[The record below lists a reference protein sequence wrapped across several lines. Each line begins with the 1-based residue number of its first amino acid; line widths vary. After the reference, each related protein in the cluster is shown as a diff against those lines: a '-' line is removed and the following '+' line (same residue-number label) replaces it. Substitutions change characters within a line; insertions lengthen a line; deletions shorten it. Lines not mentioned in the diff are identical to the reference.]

1 MSEQSQCAEAFGH
14 EDAKD
19 LLQELEQAAAVMSHD
34 DIDRT
39 DAIWL
44 SNAEERRACLSVLTM
59 PFAELREAAQNSP
72 DFAMALVRVVDH
84 ARHGVYEMLRDAM
97 DEALTR
103 AVAALSH
110 RDDMDEIAK
119 EARRLRSFGML
130 PPANRVISGKAGTKE
145 PPVGFHGLL
154 PWSVYISNALA
165 GMGNPG
171 NLRMMRACDD
181 SMSPTIK
188 HMESAIVDVSANFL
202 CGDGLYAI
210 WHAGGV
216 AIRRLFYRNGRTL
229 VCKDNG
235 DWPGSD
241 WHMDEDD
248 EVAIVGKVVGCWTI
262 GIKSE
267 VGPVTK
273 QEGGEA

>member
-1 MSEQSQCAEAFGH
+1 MSEQSTLIKDD
-14 EDAKD
+14 EDLD
-19 LLQELEQAAAVMSHD
+19 LWQSLEQADAVLSHD
-34 DIDRT
+34 GIDRIN
-39 DAIWL
+39 AQWV
-44 SNAEERRACLSVLTM
+44 SHAEERMGCLSVLTM
-59 PFAELREAAQNSP
+59 PFAELREATENDAA
-72 DFAMALVRVVDH
+72 FAMALVEVVDH
-84 ARHGVYEMLRDAM
+84 VSNGMYHALHETMNSAHLRAISVLARRE
-97 DEALTR
+97 
-103 AVAALSH
+103 
-110 RDDMDEIAK
+110 DMAEIVK

-130 PPANRVISGKAGTKE
+130 PPAYRVISGKAGTKE